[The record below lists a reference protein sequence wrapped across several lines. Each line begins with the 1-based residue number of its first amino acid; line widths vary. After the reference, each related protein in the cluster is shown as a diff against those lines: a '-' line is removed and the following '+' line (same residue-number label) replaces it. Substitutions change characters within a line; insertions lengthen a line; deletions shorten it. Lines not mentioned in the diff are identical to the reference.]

1 MNSESSYFIK
11 IVNHKNN
18 TEKVVNQRVQHN
30 NYSFYFGQVIDSL
43 LNPSTMSSTL
53 NNEGKA
59 QIFEKEAVVSK
70 GYFYNS
76 TTEVDKLIYELSL
89 IKIDDTLSN
98 LFNDD
103 KFCQTNQ
110 EQPSESL
117 EGSQGEEQESQTDLV
132 RYNDKSTEP
141 EVSEEDEF
149 GDFQGPEIFSNID
162 LNAPQTYPYY
172 NPNVIVPEYPYQTYQ
187 NCNPCSY
194 NPCSYPY
201 TIPAYTTPVY
211 NNCDT
216 FIGSSVPSYP
226 TQPTQPVTTSWTPEL
241 INELKFR
248 LAQPNAGLNHTN
260 YFL

>member
-11 IVNHKNN
+11 IVNHKNK
-18 TEKVVNQRVQHN
+18 TERVVSQRVQHN

-43 LNPSTMSSTL
+43 LNPSTMSSSL
-53 NNEGKA
+53 NNEGTA
-59 QIFEKEAVVSK
+59 QIFEKERVVSK

-103 KFCQTNQ
+103 KFCQTNH
-110 EQPSESL
+110 EQR
-117 EGSQGEEQESQTDLV
+117 EEQRKEQRKEQREEQREHQESQTDSV
-132 RYNDKSTEP
+132 RHDDKSTEP
-141 EVSEEDEF
+141 EISEEDEF
-149 GDFQGPEIFSNID
+149 GDFQGPEVFSNID

-172 NPNVIVPEYPYQTYQ
+172 NPNVIVPEYPYQNYNT
-187 NCNPCSY
+187 CTSY
-194 NPCSYPY
+194 NPY
-201 TIPAYTTPVY
+201 TIPSYTTPSY
-211 NNCDT
+211 NNSNP
-216 FIGSSVPSYP
+216 FIGSSVPSY
-226 TQPTQPVTTSWTPEL
+226 PTQPVTTSWTPEL

-248 LAQPNAGLNHTN
+248 LAQPNAGLQHTN